1 MSEKT
6 DLEFSVSNVEGDRV
20 FVEPFDDGVWLSI
33 HHRRGTAN
41 TTLSKEQAREM
52 IAALMLIVEAE

>member
-1 MSEKT
+1 MIEK
-6 DLEFSVSNVEGDRV
+6 DEVNFSVATVDGDRV
-20 FVEPFDDGVWLSI
+20 FVDQFDDGVWLAI

-41 TTLSKEQAREM
+41 TVLTKAQAREM

>member
-1 MSEKT
+1 MSDKT
-6 DLEFSVSNVEGDRV
+6 ELEFSVSTIDGDRV
-20 FVEPFDDGVWLSI
+20 FVEQFDDGVWLAI

-52 IAALMLIVEAE
+52 IAALMLIVEAD

>member
-6 DLEFSVSNVEGDRV
+6 ELEFSVATTDGDRV
-20 FVEPFDDGVWLSI
+20 FVDQYDDGVWLAI

-41 TTLSKEQAREM
+41 TVLTKEQARQM
-52 IAALMLIVEAE
+52 IAALMLVVEA

>member
-6 DLEFSVSNVEGDRV
+6 DLEFSVSNAEGGRV
-20 FVEPFDDGVWLSI
+20 FFEQFDDGVWLAI

-41 TTLSKEQAREM
+41 TVLTKAQAREM
-52 IAALMLIVEAE
+52 IAALMLIVEAD

>member
-6 DLEFSVSNVEGDRV
+6 DLEFSVSNADGDRV
-20 FVEPFDDGVWLSI
+20 FVEQFDDGVWLAI

-41 TTLSKEQAREM
+41 TVLTKAQAREM
-52 IAALMLIVEAE
+52 IAALMLIVEAD

>member
-6 DLEFSVSNVEGDRV
+6 ELDFSLSTVEGDRI
-20 FVEPFDDGVWLSI
+20 FVDRFDDGVWLAI

-41 TTLSKEQAREM
+41 TVLTKEEARQM
-52 IAALMLIVEAE
+52 IAALMLVVEA